1 MDYSTLAVQLF
12 LTGIFL
18 SSLYILVTF
27 GLTMIFG
34 VMEIVNFAHASFA
47 ILGGYACLMAVTALG
62 MDPFVA
68 LVPVVAFMAL
78 VGWLTFEF
86 FARYTLDVGDAHVV
100 HYYALLLIISN
111 VLALIFG
118 LDYKFVP
125 SGLGYSQI
133 HLGPF
138 KYPLLKFV
146 VAIVSLATVAGLS
159 LYLKKSVIGKKIRA
173 VSQSKE
179 SAEIMGI
186 DSLNIRRITWIIGI
200 SSAGLMGAL
209 VGLVNP
215 FSPYAGTTYLIVA
228 FSVAILGGMGSLY
241 GTIVAGIHNR
251 HDREPVLPIPAL
263 PDFSGGGL
271 RIHHRRADGQARG
284 PLQPGLGPG

>member
-47 ILGGYACLMAVTALG
+47 ILGGYVCLLAVTSLG
-62 MDPFVA
+62 MDPFVS
-68 LVPVVAFMAL
+68 LVPVVIFMAL

-111 VLALIFG
+111 ILALIFG

-133 HLGPF
+133 QLGPF
-138 KYPLLKFV
+138 KYPLLKFI

-186 DSLNIRRITWIIGI
+186 DSLKIRRITWIIGV

-228 FSVAILGGMGSLY
+228 FSVAILGGMGSLF
-241 GTIVAGIHNR
+241 GTIVAGFIVGMT
-251 HDREPVLPIPAL
+251 ESLFSLFLPSQISPVVSFVFIIGVLMVKPEGL
-263 PDFSGGGL
+263 FS
-271 RIHHRRADGQARG
+271 RA
-284 PLQPGLGPG
+284 

>member
-47 ILGGYACLMAVTALG
+47 ILGGYACLMTVTTLG
-62 MDPFVA
+62 LDPFVA
-68 LVPVVAFMAL
+68 LVPVVIFMAL
-78 VGWLTFEF
+78 IGWLTFEF

-111 VLALIFG
+111 ILALIFG

-125 SGLGYSQI
+125 SSLGYSQI
-133 HLGPF
+133 QLGPF
-138 KYPLLKFV
+138 KYPLLKFI
-146 VAIVSLATVAGLS
+146 VAVVSLATVAGLS
-159 LYLKKSVIGKKIRA
+159 WYLKKSVIGKKIRA
-173 VSQSKE
+173 VSQSRE
-179 SAEIMGI
+179 TAEIMGI
-186 DSLNIRRITWIIGI
+186 DSLNIRRITWIIGV

-228 FSVAILGGMGSLY
+228 FSVAILGGMGSLF
-241 GTIVAGIHNR
+241 GTIVAGFIVGMT
-251 HDREPVLPIPAL
+251 ESLFSLVLPSQISPVVAFVFIIGVL
-263 PDFSGGGL
+263 MVKPEGLFS
-271 RIHHRRADGQARG
+271 RA
-284 PLQPGLGPG
+284 